1 MVSVPSTNRKVI
13 MTFERQLTALV
24 LSLAGACGL
33 ANATPLSVEVLS
45 ANVDITPTFFGGT
58 LLNSAITNIAN
69 TSYNGVA
76 RSAVYDTGTGLDF
89 YYQFTNNASSVNG
102 LERFSAYNFS
112 SVGSATVLNVYQT
125 AGPFGIFV
133 AGTEKSDYA
142 DRTALGVIGIS
153 FVPNGASKIN
163 PGTTSYTQI
172 IRTNARGYTSGNFGL
187 MDGIGDNAVGFATV
201 AVPEPAT
208 STLMLMGLAVCALF
222 TRRRL
227 KALNSNAS

>member
-1 MVSVPSTNRKVI
+1 MVFVPSTNRKVI
-13 MTFERQLTALV
+13 MTIERKLIALV

-33 ANATPLSVEVLS
+33 ANATPLSVEVLTP
-45 ANVDITPTFFGGT
+45 NVDVVPAFFGGT
-58 LLNSAITNIAN
+58 LLDSAITNISN
-69 TSYNGVA
+69 SSYNGIA

-112 SVGSATVLNVYQT
+112 SVGSATVLDVYQT

-133 AGTEKSDYA
+133 AGTEQSDYA
-142 DRTALGVIGIS
+142 DRTGLGVIGIS

-172 IRTNARGYTSGNFGL
+172 IRTNARAYTTGNFGL
-187 MDGIGDNAVGFATV
+187 LDGIGDNAKGFATS
-201 AVPEPAT
+201 AVPEPGT
-208 STLMLMGLAVCALF
+208 STLMLVGLAVCALF

-227 KALNSNAS
+227 KSLNGNG